1 MNEDD
6 YVDELTSKL
15 CSNIEVKP
23 QTAREIAKVAYN
35 ARETIPEYRSQSLL
49 AFKSKDSYR
58 IRALEQPD
66 NVVALLEDA
75 PDLSPREKWNWAI
88 GYVCQ
93 AISVD
98 ISEFQF

>member
-1 MNEDD
+1 MNKDD
-6 YVDELTSKL
+6 YVGELTSKL
-15 CSNIEVKP
+15 CSNIEVSP

-58 IRALEQPD
+58 IQELEQPD
-66 NVVALLEDA
+66 NVVAVMEDA
-75 PDLSPREKWNWAI
+75 PDLSPKEKWNWTI

-93 AISVD
+93 AVSMNV
-98 ISEFQF
+98 SEFQF